1 MRLTVYLLCAITLAL
16 VNSYAM
22 AQDDLSLSD
31 AISLGLERNFDIQ
44 IEKENIAI
52 AERNNN
58 WGEAGRYP
66 SLTFNFTPS
75 HSIND
80 NIKVFNPFSPRGKT
94 VATGLSPDVR
104 LNWTVFNGF
113 KIKMSKY
120 RLEKLQEESQ
130 GNADIVIAN
139 NIQSIILGYYS
150 TVLEKERLDEFQKQ
164 LKLSG
169 DKYNYVKIKK
179 ELGSA
184 VSTELLLEEG
194 NYLTDSTNY
203 INQQL
208 VYRNALRNLNFLIGE
223 DNPDRTYNLTNGL
236 DFEVIDYDFED
247 LVTKMNGKNVD
258 LQKQYLS
265 QSILKYDVEIN
276 KADRYPTLTLG
287 ANYTYNRTNVN
298 VGDLDELFR
307 TDPVTNE
314 VFDSRTTASANYGA
328 NFTLTFNLFNGGR
341 INRAIKNAVAREDI
355 GNIRLDRLKNSLR
368 RDLALNFDQYNIRKQ
383 LYGINERRYQAAETN
398 LSISEE
404 KFKNGT
410 INSFDY
416 RTVQNNYLNAATQR
430 LQSLYNLIDAN
441 VSLLRLTGGIIET
454 YKN

>member
-236 DFEVIDYDFED
+236 DFEVID
-247 LVTKMNGKNVD
+247 
-258 LQKQYLS
+258 
-265 QSILKYDVEIN
+265 I
-276 KADRYPTLTLG
+276 
-287 ANYTYNRTNVN
+287 
-298 VGDLDELFR
+298 
-307 TDPVTNE
+307 
-314 VFDSRTTASANYGA
+314 
-328 NFTLTFNLFNGGR
+328 FTVHF
-341 INRAIKNAVAREDI
+341 
-355 GNIRLDRLKNSLR
+355 S
-368 RDLALNFDQYNIRKQ
+368 Y
-383 LYGINERRYQAAETN
+383 
-398 LSISEE
+398 
-404 KFKNGT
+404 
-410 INSFDY
+410 
-416 RTVQNNYLNAATQR
+416 
-430 LQSLYNLIDAN
+430 
-441 VSLLRLTGGIIET
+441 
-454 YKN
+454 